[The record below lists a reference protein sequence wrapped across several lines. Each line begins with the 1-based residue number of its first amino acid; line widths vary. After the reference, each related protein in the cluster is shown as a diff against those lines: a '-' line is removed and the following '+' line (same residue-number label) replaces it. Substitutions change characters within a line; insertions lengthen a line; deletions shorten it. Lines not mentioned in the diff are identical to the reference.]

1 MQKSADIETLR
12 VEIGELQ
19 KADGIQPLP
28 VTWVAVRGV
37 WRCFNRTINPFQI
50 IFICM
55 ALCNAP
61 EWYPFAYTSI
71 GDLLLGETLNDEEM
85 VVVVP
90 ADLSGNTPWPHS
102 AFSMYLCELCHL
114 RTPLLLDAPHK
125 IGKDLKKGF

>member
-85 VVVVP
+85 VVVVL
-90 ADLSGNTPWPHS
+90 ADLSGNKYTLAALGVFHIPV
-102 AFSMYLCELCHL
+102 
-114 RTPLLLDAPHK
+114 
-125 IGKDLKKGF
+125 